1 MGGKLSLFYRER
13 SSAIRLWFSLH
24 FNPDLTAPVRV
35 SKSGVAPT
43 CVFGISLQTLRQN
56 GKMIHGVPLVLRDMV
71 EFLEKNAMDYKD
83 LFRVGGSVAKIHQL
97 RRRLDHG
104 EKVNLE
110 LEQVPT
116 VASLLKLFF
125 QQLPDP
131 IVPEY
136 QRRNLVQSFRA
147 NPDEAQL
154 NLALKKHLC
163 RIPDDNLAVLLY
175 FADFLSKV
183 AACSQLNHM
192 TVDTL
197 ATVFGPCIFHVPAGS
212 KMLEE
217 QNVCN
222 TVMVHLLRKH
232 KILPLPPGISRP
244 PSPASSNPQHL

>member
-1 MGGKLSLFYRER
+1 
-13 SSAIRLWFSLH
+13 
-24 FNPDLTAPVRV
+24 LTAPVRV
-35 SKSGVAPT
+35 PKSGVAPT
-43 CVFGISLQTLRQN
+43 CVFGVSLQTLRQN

-71 EFLEKNAMDYKD
+71 EFLEKNGNH

-131 IVPEY
+131 IVPD
-136 QRRNLVQSFRA
+136 RILVPFHVYSVA

-175 FADFLSKV
+175 FADFLSKL

-197 ATVFGPCIFHVPAGS
+197 ATVFGPCIF
-212 KMLEE
+212 
-217 QNVCN
+217 Q
-222 TVMVHLLRKH
+222 
-232 KILPLPPGISRP
+232 
-244 PSPASSNPQHL
+244 